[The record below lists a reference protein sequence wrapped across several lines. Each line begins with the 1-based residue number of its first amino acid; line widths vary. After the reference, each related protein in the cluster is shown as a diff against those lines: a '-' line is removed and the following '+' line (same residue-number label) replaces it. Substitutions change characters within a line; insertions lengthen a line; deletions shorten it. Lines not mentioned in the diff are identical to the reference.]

1 MPAWPPVCVAVV
13 DDFLRTV
20 ARIDTLQAL
29 QSLMQDITHEI
40 GFGYFA
46 LISHSDLRLFRPG
59 QVDIKDYPAAVAD
72 RIIGQGQFKR
82 DPIMRACLFSDAAFV
97 WSEIS
102 QIIRMDRRDRDS
114 IEFGLRHGLAEGI
127 TVPSF
132 KLGQLLGSCT
142 FAGTPCQSRARKM
155 LGIAQIIGI
164 FAFQRARRLSGEV
177 VTPAYAAR
185 LNPRPRDCVVLA
197 GRGFSN
203 KEIARALALSPR
215 TVDGY
220 LAAARRLFDVDDR
233 TELVTAALLA
243 GEIALHELR

>member
-1 MPAWPPVCVAVV
+1 MPAWPPACVAVV

-114 IEFGLRHGLAEGI
+114 IEFGLRHGLTEGI

-177 VTPAYAAR
+177 AAPACTMR

-197 GRGFSN
+197 GRGLSN